1 MAERFIRFLPSRGD
15 NVELGDSVT
24 LIEQLSA
31 RKSKDGAAFTRFTGR
46 VVEIVDDQ
54 LTVFLMEAQ
63 SLDEDLRVR
72 PPGHIDDEQLFNR
85 VTINRM
91 HVEAFETRSTP

>member
-63 SLDEDLRVR
+63 SLDPKLRPRLV
-72 PPGHIDDEQLFNR
+72 EQVDHAQSPRR
-85 VTINRM
+85 VTVNRM
-91 HVEAFETRSTP
+91 HIEAVETAPTP